1 MLSSTPIV
9 AVASANEIDAAGEI
23 TLSGNEKADKRLKS
37 LTPADLPAPPQA
49 AARIVQACSDAG
61 VSAQQL
67 ARIVASDPVLT
78 AELLRTVNSAF
89 FGLSREV
96 KTAAHAV
103 TVLGNRALRNLAL
116 CLAVRDS
123 LSPESIPGFDMV
135 DYWEDA
141 LRRAVGAKLI
151 GQAVGFDGDE
161 AFTIGLLQDF
171 GMLALL
177 FALPESA
184 KHWPEMRSA
193 LPEDRR
199 KLEQKYFG
207 ITHDKV
213 GLMLARKWAL
223 PAGIALPMACHHT
236 LDASSIPEH
245 HRMGC
250 RIAQCADL
258 MGAVFSA
265 EDKKTALERCRA
277 VVGDQTSLPIEQID
291 SLLDLLPAGVSEAAE
306 SLGLR
311 VQEQPDFEQVM
322 REANRRLVRE
332 NMSYQELTWR
342 LQRALDEKER
352 LAAKLQEANQALE
365 QLAYYDALTGL
376 VNRRRFQETFPAEIA
391 RHSRNGKSLSVV
403 MIDLD
408 NFKSVNDNY
417 GHPFGDMVL
426 ETVAQVLR
434 DTLRTTD
441 IKARVGGEE
450 MCILLPETDAANAQM
465 SLERV
470 RAAIEGLQLRTPT
483 RVVPVT
489 ASFGGCTWQGSAL
502 DRSSIQTVV
511 QTLMKSSDLGLY
523 DAKHGGRNQICW
535 RPYGG
540 GT

>member
-1 MLSSTPIV
+1 MQTTTHNATISDTELS
-9 AVASANEIDAAGEI
+9 AGEVRSVAKESTKVRI
-23 TLSGNEKADKRLKS
+23 KS
-37 LTPADLPAPPQA
+37 LKPSDLPAPPQA
-49 AARIVQACSDAG
+49 AARIIQACSDSDI
-61 VSAQQL
+61 SAQQL
-67 ARIVASDPVLT
+67 AKIVASDPVLT

-96 KTAAHAV
+96 KTAGHAV

-116 CLAVRDS
+116 CLAVRDA
-123 LSPESIPGFDMV
+123 LGPESIPGFDMT
-135 DYWEDA
+135 DFWEDA
-141 LRRAVGAKLI
+141 LRRAVAAKIL
-151 GQAVGFDGDE
+151 GKAVGFDPDE

-177 FALPESA
+177 CAVPSKSHLFTA
-184 KHWPEMRSA
+184 MRQMM
-193 LPEDRR
+193 PEDRR
-199 KLEQKYFG
+199 QHEQQHFG

-223 PAGIALPMACHHT
+223 PAGLALPMACHHS
-236 LDASSIPEH
+236 LDAEGLPEH
-245 HRMGC
+245 HRMAC
-250 RIAQCADL
+250 RIALCADL
-258 MGAVFSA
+258 MSAVFSA
-265 EDKKTALERCRA
+265 EDKKTALERCRV
-277 VVGDQTSLPIEQID
+277 VVGDQTSLPVEKID
-291 SLLDLLPAGVSEAAE
+291 ALLDAIPSNVEDAAQ

-311 VQEQPDFEQVM
+311 VQEQCDFEHIM

-352 LAAKLQEANQALE
+352 LAAKLQEANESLE

-376 VNRRRFQETFPAEIA
+376 VNRRRFYEVLPAEIA

-408 NFKSVNDNY
+408 HFKSINDNY
-417 GHPFGDMVL
+417 GHPFGDTVL
-426 ETVAQVLR
+426 EKVAQALR
-434 DTLRTTD
+434 DALRRTD

-450 MCILLPETDAANAQM
+450 ICILLPETDAENAKN

-470 RAAIEGLQLRTPT
+470 RAAIEGLQLRAPT

-489 ASFGGCTWQGSAL
+489 ASFGGCTWSGRAL
-502 DRSSIQTVV
+502 DRDSIQTVV
-511 QTLMKSSDLGLY
+511 KTLIKTADLGLY
-523 DAKHGGRNQICW
+523 DAKHAGRNQICW

-540 GT
+540 GG